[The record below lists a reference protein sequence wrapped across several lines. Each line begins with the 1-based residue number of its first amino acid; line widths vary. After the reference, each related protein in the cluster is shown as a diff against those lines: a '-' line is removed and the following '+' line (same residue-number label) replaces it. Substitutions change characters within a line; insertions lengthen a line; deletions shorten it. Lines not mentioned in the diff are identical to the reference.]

1 MHAVTIVEGRVAWR
15 EQPDPEPGTG
25 ELLVRVRAA
34 GVCRG
39 DLMQAEGLYP
49 PPPGTTPPDLPGLE
63 LAGEVLAVGPGCRR
77 FTPGD
82 RVMAVVTGAGQAELA
97 VVPELVALPVPE
109 GVGWAQAGG
118 FPENYTTAHDALF
131 SQCELG
137 VGERVCVHGAAGGV
151 GTAAVELAVAAGCD
165 VVATVRN
172 EATRA
177 GVAALGATVVA
188 PDDFVDHG
196 PYDVVLELV
205 GAPNMDG
212 NLRALATGGRIAV
225 IGVGAGFRADL
236 NLLALMATRGRIHG
250 STLRARPL
258 EEKAAAARRVERHVL
273 PLLARGA
280 VTVPIA
286 AEVPLAEPARAYER
300 FAARRQ
306 ARQDRPRR
314 RPVAPR
320 GATTHH
326 EKPPPAGE
334 GRAAGGNVRCPRFL
348 GRRSTCAPSATS
360 CGSSWPACGWP
371 SATWSPAS

>member
-1 MHAVTIVEGRVAWR
+1 VHAATIVDGRVAWR

-63 LAGEVLAVGPGCRR
+63 LAGEVVAAGPGCRR
-77 FTPGD
+77 FGPSD
-82 RVMAVVTGAGQAELA
+82 PVMAVVTGAGQAELA
-97 VVPELVALPVPE
+97 VVPEIVALPVPE

-137 VGERVCVHGAAGGV
+137 MGERVCIHGAAGGV
-151 GTAAVELAVAAGCD
+151 GTAAVELAVAAGCE
-165 VVATVRN
+165 VVATVRS
-172 EATRA
+172 EPSRA

-188 PDDFVDHG
+188 PDEFVDHG
-196 PYDVVLELV
+196 PFDVVLELV
-205 GAPNMDG
+205 GAPNIEHD
-212 NLRALATGGRIAV
+212 LRALATGGRIAV
-225 IGVGAGFRADL
+225 IGVGAGFKADL

-286 AEVPLAEPARAYER
+286 AEVPLAEPARAYEL
-300 FAARRQ
+300 F
-306 ARQDRPRR
+306 
-314 RPVAPR
+314 
-320 GATTHH
+320 
-326 EKPPPAGE
+326 
-334 GRAAGGNVRCPRFL
+334 AAGGKL
-348 GRRSTCAPSATS
+348 GKIVLVAE
-360 CGSSWPACGWP
+360 
-371 SATWSPAS
+371 